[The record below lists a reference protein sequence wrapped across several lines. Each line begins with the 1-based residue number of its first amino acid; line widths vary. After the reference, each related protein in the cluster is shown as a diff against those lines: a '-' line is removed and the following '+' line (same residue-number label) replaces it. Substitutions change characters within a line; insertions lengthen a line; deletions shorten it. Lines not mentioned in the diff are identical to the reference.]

1 LIWCIRKPGRE
12 LRNKVEILLAWRNV
26 NRDLIEGTLPG
37 EFDKSDSDEIKSR
50 LRDAEEAAQDEVWAG
65 YRYIALYDSKSET
78 GIAVIDLGAGHANAG
93 ETLTGRVTT
102 TLKSRALL
110 NESPGA
116 GYLERRWAEPFK
128 KSGAWPISA
137 LRQAFLNGT
146 LERLL
151 EPDSYLKAKLP
162 SFVMNGD
169 FGYASGAKGN
179 GYSRVWFRELLP
191 QEEISFDSDVYLLL
205 PQRAQELKAGVQAVE
220 VVPAPTG
227 AGATV
232 GGEAGAGPLFEPP
245 TTATGAPSTRGR
257 TLTIR
262 GEIPT
267 EVWNRLGRT
276 LIPKLKT
283 GNELVMKLDVSVQVE
298 SDTALGFQQ
307 ELLQILRDLNLDDSV
322 KIDIE

>member
-1 LIWCIRKPGRE
+1 MIWCIRKPGRE
-12 LRNKVEILLAWRNV
+12 LRNKVELLLAWRNV
-26 NRDLIEGTLPG
+26 NRDYMDGTLPG
-37 EFDKSDSDEIKSR
+37 EFDKSDSEEIKAH
-50 LRDAEEAAQDEVWAG
+50 LRDAEEAAQDEVWAR
-65 YRYIALYDSKSET
+65 YRYIALYDAKSDT
-78 GIAVIDLGAGHANAG
+78 GITVIDLGAGHANAG
-93 ETLTGRVTT
+93 ETLTGRVIT

-128 KSGAWPISA
+128 KSGAWPVSA

-169 FGYASGAKGN
+169 FGYASGAKGE

-191 QEEISFDSDVYLLL
+191 QEEIGFDSDVYLLL
-205 PQRAQELKAGVQAVE
+205 PKRAQELKSGVQAVA
-220 VVPAPTG
+220 VVPETSEAS
-227 AGATV
+227 ATAD
-232 GGEAGAGPLFEPP
+232 AGAGPLF
-245 TTATGAPSTRGR
+245 TATKPEAGIAPSARER

-298 SDTALGFQQ
+298 SDTVQGFQQ
-307 ELLQILRDLNLDDSV
+307 ELMQILRDLNLGDAV
-322 KIDIE
+322 KIEIE